1 MGSRMRSFLIVSV
14 LLAAMLPSLALAQQ
28 ATPVAELGVAVS
40 MSPIALFE
48 TLRETPFPDELL
60 PEGVSS
66 LRPYAWRDG
75 TDPDLAG
82 SIGAVIYADGDPF
95 GARPPTAITFMIFP
109 NPDGPLAPM
118 ALVEEFGEPA
128 EIGSEGR
135 TTPAARIDLGG
146 TIGVFTIVGNVL
158 VYGMAPSG
166 EDADEAAAAL
176 TEAGLTHFNQL
187 ASGGVARATPVSGAT
202 ESAKAA
208 FLAMAASRFP
218 EGDLPFEVG
227 ELVVLPMPVSSKES
241 AAGLLGALT
250 VRDADR
256 TYRDPIAIYA
266 FYRDETSARA
276 ALAEAKRLAGAAAQV
291 ALPPDFES
299 PYPTTMTERVN
310 GTTRVMVQVGATLVT
325 VEAAKGDRDARH
337 AAALTLAEIA
347 AGHLEEVAGQR
358 GDP

>member
-1 MGSRMRSFLIVSV
+1 MRSFLIVSV

-109 NPDGPLAPM
+109 DPEGPLTPM
-118 ALVEEFGEPA
+118 ALVEEFGESA
-128 EIGSEGR
+128 EIKAEGR

-146 TIGVFTIVGNVL
+146 TIGVFIIVDNVL

-166 EDADEAAAAL
+166 EDADQAAGAL
-176 TEAGLTHFNQL
+176 TEAGLAHLARL
-187 ASGGVARATPVSGAT
+187 ASGDVARATPVSGVAA
-202 ESAKAA
+202 SAEAA
-208 FLAMAASRFP
+208 FLSLAASQFP
-218 EGDLPFEVG
+218 EGDLPFDVG
-227 ELVVLPMPVSSKES
+227 SIVVLPMPVSNEES
-241 AAGLLGALT
+241 TGGLLGALT

-256 TYRDPIAIYA
+256 TYRSPIAIYQ
-266 FYRDETSARA
+266 FYTDEAAARA

-291 ALPPDFES
+291 ALLPDFET
-299 PYPTTMTERVN
+299 PYPATMTERVN
-310 GTTRVMVQVGATLVT
+310 GTTRVMVQVGVTVIT
-325 VEAAKGDRDARH
+325 VEAAKSNRAARH
-337 AAALTLAEIA
+337 AMAIVLVRIA
-347 AGHLEEVAGQR
+347 MSHLEEVTKE
-358 GDP
+358 D